1 MAQLPSQPVLG
12 IIILLNREIFMI
24 QPNPIKPKMLLSR
37 IWKSRGGELLTGERV
52 TAFLMVLPLLLVVI
66 GLLGYPLIN
75 AIILTFQRKIVGVPA
90 VWIGLDNYYKL
101 IFKDEVFPKLVRNTL
116 VYTAASVMIKGVI
129 GMGMALILN
138 ERIKGQTLFRGL
150 LMVPWVIS
158 AAVVA
163 MNWKWILSSS
173 GVLSFVLVHL
183 GLSDHY
189 IPWLSSPTTAM
200 ISLVLVNVWANFP
213 FFGVNFLASMQSIPA
228 ELYEAAE
235 VDGASSWQRFLYITI
250 PGLRQIILVLSTL
263 SFIWTWNMFTHVWLI
278 TGGGPADNTQLVA
291 SYAYKVGLSGQ
302 QLGYAATV
310 SLIFLP
316 GLALAIGIL
325 SPLLLKSRED

>member
-1 MAQLPSQPVLG
+1 MQP
-12 IIILLNREIFMI
+12 I
-24 QPNPIKPKMLLSR
+24 QNQSKKLFFQT
-37 IWKSRGGELLTGERV
+37 WKSRRGPFFASEKV
-52 TAFLMVLPLLLVVI
+52 TAYLMLLPLLLVLV
-66 GLLGYPLIN
+66 GLLGYPLVN
-75 AIILTFQRKIVGVPA
+75 AIILTFQRKIVGVPP

-101 IFKDEVFPKLVRNTL
+101 IFKDPVFSKLIRNTL
-116 VYTAASVMIKGVI
+116 VYTAGSVAIKSVL

-150 LMVPWVIS
+150 LMVPWVMS

-173 GVLSFVLVHL
+173 GMLSYVLVNL

-189 IPWLSSPTTAM
+189 IPWLSNPTTAM
-200 ISLVLVNVWANFP
+200 ISLVLVNIWANFP
-213 FFGVNFLASMQSIPA
+213 FFGVNFLASMQSISS

-235 VDGASSWQRFLYITI
+235 VDGASSWQRFLYVTL

-310 SLIFLP
+310 SIIFLP
-316 GLALAIGIL
+316 VLAVAIGVL
-325 SPLLLKSRED
+325 SPLLLKSREE